1 MQWLNYHHLHYFW
14 VVAREGSVTGACR
27 VLQLSQSTISGQIRD
42 LEQSMKTTLFEKSGR
57 GLALTE
63 TGQAV
68 FRYADDIFA
77 LGRELM
83 DFVSGRPL
91 GQPLRL
97 RVGVADIVP
106 KLIVHLLLQPAM
118 QLDEPVRIL
127 CVEGKMEHLA
137 SELTAHNLDVVLTD
151 APLPAS
157 VKSKVY
163 THLLGTCGV
172 TIMGVPKLVE
182 RYQPGF
188 PRSLDGAP
196 FLLPTDDT
204 VLRRSLDQWFA
215 AEGIQPI
222 VRGEFDDSALLK
234 MFGRSGEG
242 VFAVPS
248 AIERDVRRHYG
259 VRRIGRPKGL
269 RERFYAISA
278 ERKLKNPAVVAIS
291 EQARQKLSRLEP
303 Q

>member
-14 VVAREGSVTGACR
+14 VVAREGSVTAACR
-27 VLQLSQSTISGQIRD
+27 TLQLSQSTISGQIRD
-42 LEQSMKTTLFEKSGR
+42 LEQSMKATLFEKSGR

-77 LGRELM
+77 LGSELM

-97 RVGVADIVP
+97 RVGVTDIVP
-106 KLIVHLLLQPAM
+106 KLIVHLLLKPAM
-118 QLDEPVRIL
+118 QLGEPVRFL
-127 CVEGKMEHLA
+127 CVEGKVEHLA
-137 SELTAHNLDVVLTD
+137 SELTVHNLDVVLTD

-188 PRSLDGAP
+188 PQSLDGAP
-196 FLLPTDDT
+196 FLLPTEDT

-215 AEGIQPI
+215 AEELHPI
-222 VRGEFDDSALLK
+222 VRGEFDDSALMK

-242 VFAVPS
+242 VFAVPT

-259 VRRIGRPKGL
+259 VRRIGRPRGL

-291 EQARQKLSRLEP
+291 EQARKKLSHLEP
-303 Q
+303 E